1 MEVTALKG
9 SSGDLQHFADRIFAE
24 RGVRYG
30 RVAMIST
37 SAKTKR
43 RPKSYLTI
51 ETSVVACRSGSST
64 DLRTGL
70 SHVRSSLSNGHANPA
85 LACPFGA
92 NNGSRAYSII
102 SSQRASIFL
111 RWSFGQPGLPQ
122 SFFVSQKVFGP
133 PRAQHGFE
141 SGNT

>member
-1 MEVTALKG
+1 MEA
-9 SSGDLQHFADRIFAE
+9 SASPHREAHHAAPE
-24 RGVRYG
+24 RGGYEPINPNWLADFRFDAHSGLKSDIARG
-30 RVAMIST
+30 R
-37 SAKTKR
+37 
-43 RPKSYLTI
+43 KS
-51 ETSVVACRSGSST
+51 
-64 DLRTGL
+64 
-70 SHVRSSLSNGHANPA
+70 
-85 LACPFGA
+85 A